1 MIIGAFAAESV
12 FYANPDMPFL
22 RARQMLS
29 FPCGII
35 LAVNKRKFENFLTK
49 TKSVII
55 LTGGGIACILFMAIT
70 QMDGIK
76 SLPYLVSNM
85 MALLTCLPMAIGIV
99 VFGKTCNRVF
109 ENKVLSMIGTISY
122 EIYLIHAFT
131 LDLVGNNIE
140 KIIMFV
146 IITFGLAV
154 IANRI
159 IRKIKV

>member
-1 MIIGAFAAESV
+1 
-12 FYANPDMPFL
+12 
-22 RARQMLS
+22 
-29 FPCGII
+29 
-35 LAVNKRKFENFLTK
+35 
-49 TKSVII
+49 
-55 LTGGGIACILFMAIT
+55 MAIT